1 MDIQPCAQ
9 CAHLKNKKICSVI
22 CYMYINIV
30 VRFVTYIYFELREA
44 CLQYQKKNQLTAIN
58 I

>member
-1 MDIQPCAQ
+1 MDIHPCAQ

-30 VRFVTYIYFELREA
+30 VRFVTYIYFELST
-44 CLQYQKKNQLTAIN
+44 LVFNIKKRIN
-58 I
+58 